1 MGALP
6 DCGRGGWG
14 RAGRLGGPRAAKV
27 GEDGLDGE
35 GVLDAGDNA
44 QRAATARASEDIE
57 GEHAVHQRWPG
68 PGARGDGSAGAG
80 LEGVAVQGRA
90 AVADDLRAPA
100 RTRGEDAVIQE
111 QVHRGPG
118 NEGCRLLQEFDGLEE
133 EVRRAIA
140 PDGLEFDENA
150 PVGAEADAT
159 GGGADSDRAAPGER
173 DCLGGDP
180 DVCVEVEAGD
190 LGLTRAAGDDVTE
203 VRLVAEAA
211 DAGAGA
217 GAEGDAA
224 LDGGPHEAG

>member
-1 MGALP
+1 MRLRGPDRAGSLP

-44 QRAATARASEDIE
+44 QPAATARASEDIE

-80 LEGVAVQGRA
+80 LEGVAVRGRA

-111 QVHRGPG
+111 QVHRGPA
-118 NEGCRLLQEFDGLEE
+118 NEGCQLLQEFDALEA

-150 PVGAEADAT
+150 PVGAEADAVL
-159 GGGADSDRAAPGER
+159 GEW
-173 DCLGGDP
+173 
-180 DVCVEVEAGD
+180 
-190 LGLTRAAGDDVTE
+190 
-203 VRLVAEAA
+203 
-211 DAGAGA
+211 
-217 GAEGDAA
+217 GAEQIATELLQA
-224 LDGGPHEAG
+224 SAIVGGNQTLPWRSKPSSWA